1 MAYSINFTD
10 AVNKGSITVEDNSV
24 NNDTSIQFPGKSYTG
39 YGAIVNTNFLHML
52 ENFANN
58 NAPSN
63 PVEGQLWY
71 DNTSNSNSLKI
82 YDGTTWVNAGGVKKG
97 ASEPSVES
105 SNAGDLWVNTTTQQ
119 LYLYSGS
126 GWLLIGPSSSSGTNT
141 GAKNTTILDIT
152 DVEQQAIIN
161 YVNNIPVSII
171 VATEFTPKSVITGFS
186 VLKPGVN
193 VSTNLSG
200 TAGKFYGTSTNAENL
215 LVSGNPVDGTKFV
228 RNDEPTVTQYP
239 FTIRNNTGVEIG
251 TIKTLALGVEGT
263 NAIISQQQSTGF
275 LDIRTNNDGTTITP
289 IRIKA
294 NGNIGILNPDP
305 EFTLD
310 IVGDINATGNITNNG
325 TLDTNNTNIT
335 GTLDV
340 TGNTTIGAAL
350 EATGVVTFT
359 NTTESGS
366 LGAGAATFAGGV
378 SIAKDLRVGGTIYGP
393 IVGDVNG
400 SVTTALE
407 FRDTTTF
414 NIEGHVQ
421 TSTGVTY
428 DGRTGGYVKTFTT
441 TATNDIIADQTTI
454 TLQDTDE
461 FLINRPGLGLRK
473 TTRGD
478 IVGEIPTM
486 PVGMIVPY
494 AGFTAPDGWFL
505 CDGSEVSLLDYSALA
520 SAMGFDAGDNN
531 TWYWGTPSDE
541 TLFFVLP
548 DLRGRFAMGIGSA
561 SASTGNRIH
570 SADPANAINTMGGND
585 GNQSVVIDIDNLPE
599 HTHKLENADGD
610 TFFAT
615 SLVDE
620 SADADT
626 DAYSQQIGTNGSGIS
641 KTGGVDNSPLGSA
654 MDIINPF
661 VAVNYIIY
669 HGVHS

>member
-310 IVGDINATGNITNNG
+310 IVGDINATGNISNDG

-350 EATGVVTFT
+350 QATGVVTFT
-359 NTTESGS
+359 NTTASGS

-393 IVGDVNG
+393 IVGNVTG

-520 SAMGFDAGDNN
+520 SAMGYDAGDSN

-548 DLRGRFAMGIGSA
+548 DLRGRFPMGIGSA

-570 SADPANAINTMGGND
+570 SADPANAINNMGGND

-654 MDIINPF
+654 MDITNPF

>member
-82 YDGTTWVNAGGVKKG
+82 YDGTSWVNAGGVKKG

-141 GAKNTTILDIT
+141 GARNTTIIDIT

-325 TLDTNNTNIT
+325 TLETNNTTIT

-340 TGNTTIGAAL
+340 TGNTTLGGTTTISGSIIADTNAAYNIGS
-350 EATGVVTFT
+350 ATGKFNAVYANRF
-359 NTTESGS
+359 
-366 LGAGAATFAGGV
+366 
-378 SIAKDLRVGGTIYGP
+378 VGEFEGNITGN
-393 IVGDVNG
+393 VDG

-486 PVGMIVPY
+486 PIGMIVPY

-520 SAMGFDAGDNN
+520 SVMGYDAGDNN

-570 SADPANAINTMGGND
+570 SADPANAINIMGGND

-654 MDIINPF
+654 MDITNPF

>member
-310 IVGDINATGNITNNG
+310 IVGDINATGNISNDG

-340 TGNTTIGAAL
+340 TGNTTIGGTTTISGSIIADTNAAYNI
-350 EATGVVTFT
+350 GS
-359 NTTESGS
+359 TTEKFN
-366 LGAGAATFAGGV
+366 AVYANRF
-378 SIAKDLRVGGTIYGP
+378 VGEFEGNITGN
-393 IVGDVNG
+393 VDG

-494 AGFTAPDGWFL
+494 AGLTAPDGWFL

-520 SAMGFDAGDNN
+520 SAMGYDAGDSN

-548 DLRGRFAMGIGSA
+548 DLRGRFPMGIGSA

-570 SADPANAINTMGGND
+570 SADPANAINNMGGND

-654 MDIINPF
+654 MDITNPF
-661 VAVNYIIY
+661 VALNYIIY

>member
-58 NAPSN
+58 NAPGN

-141 GAKNTTILDIT
+141 GARNTTIIDIT

-161 YVNNIPVSII
+161 YVNNVPVSII

-310 IVGDINATGNITNNG
+310 IVGDINATGNISNDG

-340 TGNTTIGAAL
+340 TGNTTIGGTTTISGSIIADTNAAYNIGS
-350 EATGVVTFT
+350 ATGKFNAVYANRF
-359 NTTESGS
+359 
-366 LGAGAATFAGGV
+366 
-378 SIAKDLRVGGTIYGP
+378 VGEFEGNITGN
-393 IVGDVNG
+393 VDG

-486 PVGMIVPY
+486 PIGMIVPY

-520 SAMGFDAGDNN
+520 SVMGYDAGDNN

-570 SADPANAINTMGGND
+570 SADPANAINIMGGND
-585 GNQSVVIDIDNLPE
+585 GNQSAVIDIDNLPE
-599 HTHKLENADGD
+599 HTHKLENANGD

-620 SADADT
+620 SADGDT

-654 MDIINPF
+654 MDITNPF

>member
-310 IVGDINATGNITNNG
+310 IVGDINATGNISNDG

-340 TGNTTIGAAL
+340 TGNTTIGGTTTISGSIIADTNAAYNI
-350 EATGVVTFT
+350 GS
-359 NTTESGS
+359 TTEKFN
-366 LGAGAATFAGGV
+366 AVYANRF
-378 SIAKDLRVGGTIYGP
+378 VGEFEGNITGN
-393 IVGDVNG
+393 VDG

-520 SAMGFDAGDNN
+520 SAMGYDAGDSN

-548 DLRGRFAMGIGSA
+548 DLRGRFPMGIGSA

-570 SADPANAINTMGGND
+570 SADPANAINNMGGND

-654 MDIINPF
+654 MDITNPF
-661 VAVNYIIY
+661 VALNYIIY

>member
-310 IVGDINATGNITNNG
+310 IVGDINATGNISNDG

-340 TGNTTIGAAL
+340 TGNTTIGGTTTISGSIIADTNAAYNI
-350 EATGVVTFT
+350 GS
-359 NTTESGS
+359 TTEKFN
-366 LGAGAATFAGGV
+366 AVYANRF
-378 SIAKDLRVGGTIYGP
+378 VGEFEGNITGN
-393 IVGDVNG
+393 VDG

-494 AGFTAPDGWFL
+494 AGLTAPDGWFL
-505 CDGSEVSLLDYSALA
+505 CDGSEQPLLEYSNLANKMGYDALD
-520 SAMGFDAGDNN
+520 SN

-548 DLRGRFAMGIGSA
+548 DLRGRFPMGIGSA

-570 SADPANAINTMGGND
+570 SADPANAINNMGGND

-654 MDIINPF
+654 MDITNPF
-661 VAVNYIIY
+661 VALNYIIY

>member
-310 IVGDINATGNITNNG
+310 IVGDINATGNISNDG

-350 EATGVVTFT
+350 QATGVVTFT
-359 NTTESGS
+359 NTTASGS

-393 IVGDVNG
+393 IVGNVTG

-494 AGFTAPDGWFL
+494 AGLTAPDGWFL

-520 SAMGFDAGDNN
+520 SAMGYDAGDSN

-548 DLRGRFAMGIGSA
+548 DLRGRFPMGIGSA

-570 SADPANAINTMGGND
+570 SADPANAINNMGGND

-654 MDIINPF
+654 MDITNPF

>member
-1 MAYSINFTD
+1 
-10 AVNKGSITVEDNSV
+10 
-24 NNDTSIQFPGKSYTG
+24 
-39 YGAIVNTNFLHML
+39 
-52 ENFANN
+52 
-58 NAPSN
+58 
-63 PVEGQLWY
+63 
-71 DNTSNSNSLKI
+71 
-82 YDGTTWVNAGGVKKG
+82 
-97 ASEPSVES
+97 
-105 SNAGDLWVNTTTQQ
+105 
-119 LYLYSGS
+119 
-126 GWLLIGPSSSSGTNT
+126 LLIGPSSSSGTNT
-141 GAKNTTILDIT
+141 GARNTTIIDIT

-161 YVNNIPVSII
+161 YVNNVPVSII

-310 IVGDINATGNITNNG
+310 IVGDINATGNISNDG

-340 TGNTTIGAAL
+340 TGNTTIGGTTTISGSIIADTNAAYNIGS
-350 EATGVVTFT
+350 ATGKFNAVYANRF
-359 NTTESGS
+359 
-366 LGAGAATFAGGV
+366 
-378 SIAKDLRVGGTIYGP
+378 VGEFEGNITGN
-393 IVGDVNG
+393 VDG

-486 PVGMIVPY
+486 PIGMIVPY

-520 SAMGFDAGDNN
+520 SVMGYDAGDNN

-570 SADPANAINTMGGND
+570 SADPANAINIMGGND
-585 GNQSVVIDIDNLPE
+585 GNQSAVIDIDNLPE
-599 HTHKLENADGD
+599 HTHKLENANGD

-620 SADADT
+620 SADGDT

-654 MDIINPF
+654 MDITNPF